1 MIYKR
6 SEYVDKYGVYEM
18 RKSIKEGKLF
28 KIVNGYYSD
37 NPKEDEIEIISKRY
51 PSAVFTMESA
61 FYILG
66 LTKVKHDKFF
76 LATKRESTRI
86 KDENIKQYFI
96 KDDIFDIGI
105 TILNYKG
112 VDIKIYD
119 KERLLIELIRN
130 RSTLSFDY
138 YKEIIRNYRK
148 IINKMDGYKLVE
160 YLSHFKNGKAIYE
173 KIMYEVY

>member
-6 SEYVDKYGVYEM
+6 CEYVDKYSVYEM
-18 RKSIKEGKLF
+18 RKNIKEGKLF

-37 NPKEDEIEIISKRY
+37 NPKEDEIEIICKRY

-61 FYILG
+61 FYIMG
-66 LTKVKHDKFF
+66 LTKTKPNKYY
-76 LATKRESTRI
+76 LATKREATRI
-86 KDENIKQYFI
+86 KDKNIKQYLI
-96 KDDIFDIGI
+96 KDDIFDKGI
-105 TILNYKG
+105 TTINYKG
-112 VDIKIYD
+112 TDIKIYD

-130 RSTLSFDY
+130 RFMFSFDY